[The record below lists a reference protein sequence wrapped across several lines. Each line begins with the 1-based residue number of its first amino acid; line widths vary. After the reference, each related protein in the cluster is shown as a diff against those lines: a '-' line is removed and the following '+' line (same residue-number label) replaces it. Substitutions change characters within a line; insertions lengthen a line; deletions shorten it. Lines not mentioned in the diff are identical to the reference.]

1 MKDEHIEQSSARFPF
16 RKIIRDGRITFRQTH
31 KHPGTK
37 EGAAMVVEHHGHD
50 HLSLV
55 FRELYE
61 TASGRQGDRIRYRW
75 TLDTKCTVQLASVL
89 FLIAENHMRDSD
101 EEPHT
106 LIVDLDR
113 ASFGPNWI
121 CEDYQSAILR
131 TENRKKRSHLF
142 GLMKRFV
149 EICDDE
155 EYVKYITANLALWA
169 DRANDEFAAWQAEKT
184 LFQLGMVCEDLLN

>member
-1 MKDEHIEQSSARFPF
+1 MKDEHIEQSSAPFPF
-16 RKIIRDGRITFRQTH
+16 HKIIRDGRITFRQTL
-31 KHPGTK
+31 KHSGTK

-61 TASGRQGDRIRYRW
+61 SASGRQDGRIRYRW
-75 TLDTKCTVQLASVL
+75 TLDTKGTVQLASVL

-106 LIVDLDR
+106 IILDPDR

-121 CEDYQSAILR
+121 CEDYQSAVMR
-131 TENRKKRSHLF
+131 TENLKKRSHLF

-149 EICDDE
+149 ELCDDE
-155 EYVKYITANLALWA
+155 EYVKYIAANLAFWA

-184 LFQLGMVCEDLLN
+184 LFQLGMVCEDLIN